1 MSVSPRPIK
10 QKKDIILSVKS
21 PNKNQKVTTKLT
33 NVKHT
38 CESCKMINKT
48 TECLH
53 DPKMRN
59 QLKKLGI
66 AVPKVEEEPAPKEIK
81 LLFDYLPF

>member
-1 MSVSPRPIK
+1 
-10 QKKDIILSVKS
+10 
-21 PNKNQKVTTKLT
+21 
-33 NVKHT
+33 
-38 CESCKMINKT
+38 
-48 TECLH
+48 
-53 DPKMRN
+53 MRN